1 MTQPSPTRILILTA
15 DAGFGHRRA
24 AIALAQAVEELY
36 GQSCLVEV
44 ANPLDDPR
52 VLSALR
58 NTQSDHDQF
67 ARGLRDIY
75 EVVWQASRSK
85 LPSALLG
92 GALAAAL
99 RRVMRDLLERFQP
112 HVIANIYPLYH
123 PPLRSLLKPENKRL
137 PVVTVITDMGI
148 VHRLWFYRSAAACL
162 VATEKVRQQA
172 VDFGLPSEKVHVCGI
187 PIAPAFSKENRPKEV
202 LRRELG
208 WRTDLPTALAVGSVR
223 VPHMAE
229 ILREL
234 NTSGLPI
241 QLAVVAGGDTALM
254 AELQRI
260 EWRLPAHIYNWVED
274 MPVLLHAADFMISK
288 AGGLIMA
295 ESLACALPMLLV
307 DVMPDQEKG
316 NVEYLLQAEAGE
328 LGLSPGEAINVVRS
342 WLADDGLLLASRA
355 RSAKLMGRPDAAFE
369 AARFVWQNAR
379 REP

>member
-1 MTQPSPTRILILTA
+1 MT
-15 DAGFGHRRA
+15 H
-24 AIALAQAVEELY
+24 
-36 GQSCLVEV
+36 
-44 ANPLDDPR
+44 R

-99 RRVMRDLLERFQP
+99 RRVIRDLLECFQP
-112 HVIANIYPLYH
+112 HVIANTYPLYH
-123 PPLRSLLKPENKRL
+123 PPLRSLLKRESKRL
-137 PVVTVITDMGI
+137 PVVTVITDMEI

-241 QLAVVAGGDTALM
+241 QLAVVAGGDAALM

-260 EWRLPAHIYNWVED
+260 EWRLPAYLYNWVED

-288 AGGLIMA
+288 AGGLIIA
-295 ESLACALPMLLV
+295 EVVGLRVARV
-307 DVMPDQEKG
+307 
-316 NVEYLLQAEAGE
+316 AG
-328 LGLSPGEAINVVRS
+328 GC
-342 WLADDGLLLASRA
+342 DA
-355 RSAKLMGRPDAAFE
+355 RSGKRQRRVFTAGRG
-369 AARFVWQNAR
+369 R
-379 REP
+379 